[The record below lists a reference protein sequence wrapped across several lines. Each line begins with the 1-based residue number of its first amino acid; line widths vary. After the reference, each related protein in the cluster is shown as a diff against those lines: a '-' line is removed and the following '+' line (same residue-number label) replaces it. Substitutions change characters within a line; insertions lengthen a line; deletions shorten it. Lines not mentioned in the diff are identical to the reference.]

1 MGVRS
6 CGNHGVSGRQRPDAH
21 PANAA
26 LHRFGRDITIN
37 RHTLWRKG
45 LLWSGVAILA
55 VVGAML
61 AFKPGPAVADGP
73 VGGVPVAPPPTPLP
87 SVIVYQPVSDLP
99 EWVPS
104 DDEALAT
111 TEAEFQSLLQQ
122 YADLPGFRGTIIVT
136 DDPNTTETWPPVD
149 TGVTHLRIRFRD
161 VAYYN
166 NVWVPQIGDDW
177 IPGFLDRVEVDPAP
191 TPGEGLYDMDVWQVT
206 DESTA
211 TIVTLRVAVA
221 DGAIGVV
228 STEVVAYESQP
239 LGERAGC
246 SAGDW
251 WQFGRTCC
259 RSQRFLCHAN
269 VWIVAC
275 AFHDHPLAC
284 AFTCFVMDC
293 DDCYQDCMNCQPSNP
308 CHSCDPCGLSWILCH
323 AFGDC

>member
-1 MGVRS
+1 M
-6 CGNHGVSGRQRPDAH
+6 
-21 PANAA
+21 
-26 LHRFGRDITIN
+26 
-37 RHTLWRKG
+37 
-45 LLWSGVAILA
+45 WSGVAILA

-166 NVWVPQIGDDW
+166 NVWVPQLDDGW
-177 IPGFLDRVEVDPAP
+177 IPGFADGQQANSTPAA
-191 TPGEGLYDMDVWQVT
+191 TETLYDLDVWQIT
-206 DESTA
+206 DEDSA
-211 TIVTLRVAVA
+211 KIVTARVRAS
-221 DGAIGVV
+221 DGAIGFV
-228 STEVVAYESQP
+228 
-239 LGERAGC
+239 
-246 SAGDW
+246 
-251 WQFGRTCC
+251 
-259 RSQRFLCHAN
+259 SQRILPHQSEIFNDGRMADHCPNAGRWWWFCCLTQELNCK
-269 VWIVAC
+269 VA
-275 AFHDHPLAC
+275 HWVLGPYWGPLVC
-284 AFTCFVMDC
+284 GDC
-293 DDCYQDCMNCQPSNP
+293 DQCADLCWDCLVDDP
-308 CHSCDPCGLSWILCH
+308 CHTCDLCGLSWFLRWW
-323 AFGDC
+323 FGN